1 MKMDKQIDF
10 FQYENSLYL
19 PMHSD
24 NWAYFLSSGYIGG
37 AYFENLSNDFQNNTG
52 FLISGFKKFPPS
64 WALIMGDIGAKVVV
78 EIDVTDI
85 KIETHNGYYVAKELI
100 KLTKAKKVYFSS
112 NDELKNFNASYN
124 LFNDVPNNIIT
135 TSVISFPKDEKSN
148 DNENFKRIKNNDF
161 EELRIQKD
169 LFCGWTSELLDC
181 LEQGNEKTIL
191 SHLLKPRVIA
201 NQNEPIKNVII
212 SILHAAQGNNYEI
225 DELIWEITAGS
236 VLDKRSFRGFDKFDL
251 IKEIEEKLSA
261 NNNINEEIKKWLTTC
276 KKVISAE
283 QNLESYN
290 DEKGKLGRLA
300 SLYLIMAHKIDDVNN
315 LITNK
320 SLGPEVGTMLKLV
333 AGAFDGFSRSE
344 TERKKDLNKLA
355 ILLELS
361 ECIQNGVSSEIQPTN
376 IELNHDLSYQIQNY
390 KHKKDIIFK
399 KKLPLPTYIQ
409 QLKFCAQKSKI
420 KLYKAEDN
428 NLIYLLNDKGIKI
441 YCDITKNQNEEVIV
455 FYIPILNNN
464 FLKDNNY
471 LIDIMKLAADI
482 GTPIGI
488 RLFDNEE
495 TICSIMYLLTDT
507 LDQDEFDYAINQLAK
522 FPAAVDNLIKTKKYK
537 SKKTIIIKKNNEKN
551 IG

>member
-1 MKMDKQIDF
+1 
-10 FQYENSLYL
+10 
-19 PMHSD
+19 
-24 NWAYFLSSGYIGG
+24 
-37 AYFENLSNDFQNNTG
+37 
-52 FLISGFKKFPPS
+52 
-64 WALIMGDIGAKVVV
+64 
-78 EIDVTDI
+78 
-85 KIETHNGYYVAKELI
+85 
-100 KLTKAKKVYFSS
+100 
-112 NDELKNFNASYN
+112 
-124 LFNDVPNNIIT
+124 
-135 TSVISFPKDEKSN
+135 
-148 DNENFKRIKNNDF
+148 
-161 EELRIQKD
+161 
-169 LFCGWTSELLDC
+169 
-181 LEQGNEKTIL
+181 
-191 SHLLKPRVIA
+191 
-201 NQNEPIKNVII
+201 
-212 SILHAAQGNNYEI
+212 
-225 DELIWEITAGS
+225 
-236 VLDKRSFRGFDKFDL
+236 
-251 IKEIEEKLSA
+251 
-261 NNNINEEIKKWLTTC
+261 
-276 KKVISAE
+276 
-283 QNLESYN
+283 
-290 DEKGKLGRLA
+290 
-300 SLYLIMAHKIDDVNN
+300 MAHKIDDVNN

-361 ECIQNGVSSEIQPTN
+361 ECIQNGVSSEIKPTN